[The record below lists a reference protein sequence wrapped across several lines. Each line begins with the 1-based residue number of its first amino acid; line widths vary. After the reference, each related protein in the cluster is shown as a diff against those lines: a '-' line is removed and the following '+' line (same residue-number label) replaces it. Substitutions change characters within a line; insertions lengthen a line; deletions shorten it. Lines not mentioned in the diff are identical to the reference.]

1 MRNLDVQCCVYKI
14 RNTVN
19 DKLYI
24 GFTSCLEVRWE
35 QHKKEAK
42 RGNTKKHIYR
52 DMNLYGID
60 AFAIEII
67 EEGIPICRGC
77 GGEENVQAY
86 ALRIGD
92 NERYVIG
99 WCNKCARRV
108 AAFLLRPVFNKSA

>member
-67 EEGIPICRGC
+67 EEGIPIFHAR
-77 GGEENVQAY
+77 EREAY
-86 ALRIGD
+86 
-92 NERYVIG
+92 
-99 WCNKCARRV
+99 WMNK
-108 AAFLLRPVFNKSA
+108 LLSYDPHGYKIKVKGSRLL